1 MAFYHVELRD
11 DSPTANLLILACR
24 VEAFRDVEARA
35 VELAK
40 RFVAK
45 EGGKL
50 NSFVRLAVSDDE
62 AVTKKGFVVVIDPL
76 EFEVW

>member
-1 MAFYHVELRD
+1 MAFYHVE
-11 DSPTANLLILACR
+11 P
-24 VEAFRDVEARA
+24 RA

-45 EGGKL
+45 DGGKL